1 MKWNIILKVII
12 HIKII
17 EIVMEI
23 QIKLNNTFIEKYKV
37 YNGQTSEEIAEEL
50 TQKHKLDDNVK
61 NMIKQGIQKQLN
73 LLS

>member
-50 TQKHKLDDNVK
+50 AQKHKLDDNVK

>member
-50 TQKHKLDDNVK
+50 AQKHKLDDNVK
-61 NMIKQGIQKQLN
+61 NMVKQGIREQLN